1 MEAMEPFAI
10 LGISLNFASDQSE
23 GKAKSTFRPKKHE
36 RLVALNEGVR
46 PEKGYDPSKLFR
58 LKHNIDPSQ

>member
-23 GKAKSTFRPKKHE
+23 GKAKSTFRPKRHE
-36 RLVALNEGVR
+36 RLVALM
-46 PEKGYDPSKLFR
+46 KGYDPSKLFR
-58 LKHNIDPSQ
+58 LKHNINLSQ